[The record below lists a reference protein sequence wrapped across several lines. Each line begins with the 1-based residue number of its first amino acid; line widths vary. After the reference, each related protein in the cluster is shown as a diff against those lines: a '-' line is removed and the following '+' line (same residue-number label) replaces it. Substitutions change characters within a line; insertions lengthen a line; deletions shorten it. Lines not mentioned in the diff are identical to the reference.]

1 VRATAPF
8 CALGGRL
15 DLRHLGPQRLKR
27 LAASTAEQGGPSPLF
42 LIRIGLTALFVAGAA
57 YSVQAGW
64 HQIADYNWHLNPSLV
79 VLAIVLFVSATLL
92 GNLIWLLLMRSF
104 GAHIALRP
112 ALRVYCTSNLGKY
125 LPGKVWHVFAR
136 IYLAQQYGAPVARA
150 TTGSVIDVL
159 IFVAAGCVVSVL
171 ALPTLLGWAIELP
184 MIIGLMIAAA
194 AIIGALLHPVIL
206 NAIFACAGRFVAK
219 FRDVRLEVGFAS
231 ILRIFGLDL
240 LLWGVICGGV
250 YAAVHSVAPVSL
262 NHAPTLAAIYAVSY
276 TSGLIMPLA
285 PAGLGVREGATIFFL
300 APLVGAPAAVVS
312 TALIRVL
319 QVLAESLCAAAFSR
333 L

>member
-1 VRATAPF
+1 M
-8 CALGGRL
+8 
-15 DLRHLGPQRLKR
+15 KR
-27 LAASTAEQGGPSPLF
+27 LAASPTNTGPSAL
-42 LIRIGLTALFVAGAA
+42 LILRIALTVLFVVGAA
-57 YSVQAGW
+57 YSIQAGW
-64 HQIADYNWHLNPSLV
+64 HQIADYNWQLNPPLV
-79 VLAIVLFVSATLL
+79 VIATMLFVGATLL
-92 GNLIWLLLMRSF
+92 GNMIWLLLMRSF
-104 GAHIALRP
+104 GAHIAVRP

-150 TTGSVIDVL
+150 TSGSVVDVL

-171 ALPTLLGWAIELP
+171 ALPTLLGWTIELP
-184 MIIGLMIAAA
+184 LLIGLMVVTAAV
-194 AIIGALLHPVIL
+194 IGTLLHPLIL
-206 NAIFACAGRFVAK
+206 NTVFALGGRFAPK
-219 FRDVRLEVGFAS
+219 FRDVRLEVGFPS

-250 YAAVHSVAPVSL
+250 YAAVQSVAPVSI
-262 NHAPTLAAIYAVSY
+262 NYAPTLAAIYAVSY

-300 APLVGAPAAVVS
+300 APLVGAPAAVVA

>member
-1 VRATAPF
+1 
-8 CALGGRL
+8 
-15 DLRHLGPQRLKR
+15 LKP
-27 LAASTAEQGGPSPLF
+27 LAASTPNTDRRPSVL
-42 LIRIGLTALFVAGAA
+42 LIARVGLTVLFVAGAI

-64 HQIADYNWHLNPSLV
+64 HQIADYNWRLNPPLV
-79 VLAIVLFVSATLL
+79 AVAMLLFVAATLL
-92 GNLIWLLLMRSF
+92 GNMIWLLLMRSF

-150 TTGSVIDVL
+150 TSGSVADVL

-171 ALPTLLGWAIELP
+171 ALPTLLDWAIEAPLL
-184 MIIGLMIAAA
+184 IGLMLVATTV
-194 AIIGALLHPVIL
+194 IGALLHPVIL
-206 NAIFACAGRFVAK
+206 NALFHFAGRYVSK
-219 FRDVRLEVGFAS
+219 LHDVRLEVGFPS

-240 LLWGVICGGV
+240 ALWGLICGGV
-250 YAAVHSVAPVSL
+250 YTAVHSVAPVPID
-262 NHAPTLAAIYAVSY
+262 HAPTLAAIYAVSY

-319 QVLAESLCAAAFSR
+319 QVLAESLCAAVFSR

>member
-1 VRATAPF
+1 
-8 CALGGRL
+8 
-15 DLRHLGPQRLKR
+15 LKR
-27 LAASTAEQGGPSPLF
+27 LAASTPNTGPSVL
-42 LIRIGLTALFVAGAA
+42 LIVRIALTVLFVVGAA
-57 YSVQAGW
+57 YSLQSGW
-64 HQIADYNWHLNPSLV
+64 HQIADYNWQLNPGLV
-79 VLAIVLFVSATLL
+79 VVAILLFVGATLL
-92 GNLIWLLLMRSF
+92 GNMIWLLLMRSF
-104 GAHIALRP
+104 GAHIAVRP

-136 IYLAQQYGAPVARA
+136 VYLAQQYGAPVARA
-150 TTGSVIDVL
+150 TSGSVADVL

-171 ALPTLLGWAIELP
+171 ALPTLLGWTIELP
-184 MIIGLMIAAA
+184 FLVGLMVVAAA
-194 AIIGALLHPVIL
+194 VIGTLLHPAIL
-206 NAIFACAGRFVAK
+206 NAVFALAGRFAPK
-219 FRDVRLEVGFAS
+219 FRDVRLEVGFPS

-240 LLWGVICGGV
+240 LLWTVICGGV
-250 YAAVHSVAPVSL
+250 YTAVQSVSPVSI
-262 NHAPTLAAIYAVSY
+262 HYAPTLAAIYAVSY

-300 APLVGAPAAVVS
+300 APLVGAPAAIVA

>member
-1 VRATAPF
+1 MKRSGSPTRDAR
-8 CALGGRL
+8 RL
-15 DLRHLGPQRLKR
+15 
-27 LAASTAEQGGPSPLF
+27 SPL
-42 LIRIGLTALFVAGAA
+42 LLLRVGLTVVFIAGAV
-57 YSVQAGW
+57 YSLQGGW
-64 HQIADYNWHLNPSLV
+64 HQIAAYSLQLDPPLV
-79 VLAIVLFVSATLL
+79 ALAVGFFIGATLL

-150 TTGSVIDVL
+150 TSGSVIDVL
-159 IFVAAGCVVSVL
+159 IFVAAGGVVSVL
-171 ALPTLLGWAIELP
+171 ALPTL
-184 MIIGLMIAAA
+184 IGEGLETPLLIVLMAGAA
-194 AIIGALLHPVIL
+194 GTVGLLLHPLVL
-206 NAIFACAGRFVAK
+206 NTVFGIGGRFVPK
-219 FRDVRLEVGFAS
+219 FREVRLEVGYGS
-231 ILRIFGLDL
+231 ILRIFALDL
-240 LLWGVICGGV
+240 MLWCVICAGV
-250 YAAVHSVAPVSL
+250 YASVHAVAPVPL
-262 NHAPTLAAIYAVSY
+262 THAPTLAAIYAVSY

-300 APLVGAPAAVVS
+300 APLVGAPAAIVA

-319 QVLAESLCAAAFSR
+319 QVLAEGLCAAAFHR

>member
-1 VRATAPF
+1 LPNARRPP
-8 CALGGRL
+8 LL
-15 DLRHLGPQRLKR
+15 LILRV
-27 LAASTAEQGGPSPLF
+27 
-42 LIRIGLTALFVAGAA
+42 GLTVVFVAGAA
-57 YSVQAGW
+57 YSLQGGW
-64 HQIADYNWHLNPSLV
+64 YQIADYSWQLDPPLV
-79 VLAIVLFVSATLL
+79 ILATVLFVGATLL
-92 GNLIWLLLMRSF
+92 GNMIWLLLMRSF

-150 TTGSVIDVL
+150 TTGSITDVL

-171 ALPTLLGWAIELP
+171 ALPTVIGWSIEMPILV
-184 MIIGLMIAAA
+184 GLMLGSAAG
-194 AIIGALLHPVIL
+194 IGAMLHPVVL
-206 NAIFACAGRFVAK
+206 NSVFALGGRFVPR
-219 FRDVRLEVGFAS
+219 FRDVRLEVGYIA
-231 ILRIFGLDL
+231 ILRIFALDL

-250 YAAVHSVAPVSL
+250 FATVHAVAPVSIA
-262 NHAPTLAAIYAVSY
+262 HAPTLAAIYAVSY

-300 APLVGAPAAVVS
+300 APLVGAPAAIVS